1 LAGSYASLMRKSHAP
16 STLGFGTIG
25 RVPMAMN
32 TVAIV
37 FLVSDVRGSFAIAG
51 ITSAFYTLA
60 GAIVAPRIGKLA
72 DRVGTRSVLLP
83 VTLVN
88 ALAILGLLYFI
99 DRSLIGLF
107 ALAALSG
114 ATFPSFGS
122 YTRTRWSRSLKDEK
136 ELSSALSLES
146 VFDETAFV
154 VGPALA
160 GFLFALYGSR
170 SPLLAG
176 IVFVVIGGIGLAVTS
191 TDHGG
196 FSRVEDDH
204 SRGILSIP
212 YVKSLLL
219 SLVAMG
225 LLFGSNFVV
234 IIAVATEGGRASDG
248 GLWVGLYPLGSA
260 VSGLIYGFIHWKIS
274 STVRYTVSLAVMTVC
289 TSGILFFQDLDT
301 IAFWIIVSGI
311 AIGPA
316 LISANAFMK
325 ELVPLSRL
333 NESFAFLGAAISIG
347 ITIGSTLSGVIVEE
361 FDGWK
366 GFYFMTAATALATVI
381 SCFGLSFHK
390 KEVARDEG
398 NS

>member
-1 LAGSYASLMRKSHAP
+1 MRKPHAP
-16 STLGFGTIG
+16 STLGFGVLG

-37 FLVSDVRGSFAIAG
+37 FLVSDVRDSFAIAG
-51 ITSAFYTLA
+51 ITSAFYTLS
-60 GAIVAPRIGKLA
+60 GAIISPRIGKLA
-72 DRVGTRSVLLP
+72 DRFGTRPVLLP
-83 VTLVN
+83 VTLIN
-88 ALAILGLLYFI
+88 ALSTFGLLYFI

-107 ALAALSG
+107 AVAAVFG
-114 ATFPSFGS
+114 ATFPNFGS
-122 YTRTRWSRSLKDEK
+122 YTRTRWSRSISDEK

-146 VFDETAFV
+146 VIDETAYV

-160 GFLFALYGSR
+160 GFLFSFYGSQ

-176 IVFVVIGGIGLAVTS
+176 IFFVVIGGVGLALTS

-196 FSRVEDDH
+196 FARVEDDH

-219 SLVAMG
+219 SLIAMG

-274 STVRYTVSLAVMTVC
+274 STVRYTVSLAVMTLC

-301 IAFWIIVSGI
+301 IVFWIIVSGI

-347 ITIGSTLSGVIVEE
+347 ITIGSVLSGLIVEE

-381 SCFGLSFHK
+381 SCFGWGFHK
-390 KEVARDEG
+390 EEVKSDES

>member
-1 LAGSYASLMRKSHAP
+1 MRKPHAP
-16 STLGFGTIG
+16 STFGFGIIG

-37 FLVSDVRGSFAIAG
+37 FLVSDVRDSFALAG

-60 GAIVAPRIGKLA
+60 GAIVSPRIGKLA
-72 DRVGTRSVLLP
+72 DRFGTRSVLIP
-83 VTLVN
+83 VTLIN
-88 ALAILGLLYFI
+88 ALAMLGLLFFI
-99 DRSLIGLF
+99 DRSTIGLF
-107 ALAALSG
+107 ALAAIFG
-114 ATFPSFGS
+114 ATFPNFGS
-122 YTRTRWSRSLKDEK
+122 YTRTRWSRSITNEK

-176 IVFVVIGGIGLAVTS
+176 IVFVIIGGIGLAITS

-196 FSRVEDDH
+196 FARVEDDH

-219 SLVAMG
+219 SLIAMG

-234 IIAVATEGGRASDG
+234 IIAVADQGGRASDG

-260 VSGLIYGFIHWKIS
+260 ISGLIYGFIHWKIS

-316 LISANAFMK
+316 LISANAFLK

-381 SCFGLSFHK
+381 SCFGWGFHK
-390 KEVARDEG
+390 EEVVTDES

>member
-1 LAGSYASLMRKSHAP
+1 MRKSHAP

-37 FLVSDVRGSFAIAG
+37 FLVSDVRDSFAIAG

-72 DRVGTRSVLLP
+72 DRFGTKSVLLP

-122 YTRTRWSRSLKDEK
+122 YTRTRWSRSLNDEK

-176 IVFVVIGGIGLAVTS
+176 IVFVVIGGIGLALTS

-196 FSRVEDDH
+196 FARVEDDH

-212 YVKSLLL
+212 YIKSLLL

-274 STVRYTVSLAVMTVC
+274 STVRYTVSLAVMTIC

-347 ITIGSTLSGVIVEE
+347 ITIGSVLSGLIVEE

-381 SCFGLSFHK
+381 SCFGWGFHK
-390 KEVARDEG
+390 EEVKSDES

>member
-1 LAGSYASLMRKSHAP
+1 MRKPHAT
-16 STLGFGTIG
+16 STFGFGALG

-37 FLVSDVRGSFAIAG
+37 FLVSDVRDSFAIAG
-51 ITSAFYTLA
+51 VTSAFYTLA
-60 GAIVAPRIGKLA
+60 GAVVSPRIGKLA
-72 DRVGTRSVLLP
+72 DQFGTRPVLLP
-83 VTLVN
+83 VTLIN
-88 ALAILGLLYFI
+88 AVATLGLLYVI
-99 DRSLIGLF
+99 DNSLVALF
-107 ALAALSG
+107 ALAALCG
-114 ATFPSFGS
+114 ATFPNFGS
-122 YTRTRWSRSLKDEK
+122 YTRTRWSRSIDDQK

-160 GFLFALYGSR
+160 GFLFSLYGSQ

-176 IVFVVIGGIGLAVTS
+176 IVFLVIGGIGLAITS

-196 FSRVEDDH
+196 FAKVEDDH
-204 SRGILSIP
+204 GRTILAIP

-234 IIAVATEGGRASDG
+234 IIAVAKEGGRASDG

-260 VSGLIYGFIHWKIS
+260 ISGLIYGFIHWKIS
-274 STVRYTVSLAVMTVC
+274 STVRYSVSLAVMTLC

-333 NESFAFLGAAISIG
+333 NESFALLGAAISIG
-347 ITIGSTLSGVIVEE
+347 ITIGSTASGFIVEE
-361 FDGWK
+361 FDGWT
-366 GFYFMTAATALATVI
+366 GFYFMTAATALATLI
-381 SCFGLSFHK
+381 SCFGLGFHK
-390 KEVARDEG
+390 EEREEVADE
-398 NS
+398 SHS

>member
-1 LAGSYASLMRKSHAP
+1 MRKSHAP

-72 DRVGTRSVLLP
+72 DRFGTKSVLLP

-176 IVFVVIGGIGLAVTS
+176 IVFVVIGGIGLALTS

-196 FSRVEDDH
+196 FTRVEDDH

-248 GLWVGLYPLGSA
+248 GLWVGLYPIGSA

-347 ITIGSTLSGVIVEE
+347 ITIGSVLSGVIVEE
-361 FDGWK
+361 FDCWK

-381 SCFGLSFHK
+381 SCFGLGFHK
-390 KEVARDEG
+390 KEVASDEG
-398 NS
+398 DS

>member
-1 LAGSYASLMRKSHAP
+1 MRKPHAP
-16 STLGFGTIG
+16 STFGFGIIG

-37 FLVSDVRGSFAIAG
+37 FLVSDVRDSFALAG

-60 GAIVAPRIGKLA
+60 GAIVSPRIGKLA
-72 DRVGTRSVLLP
+72 DRFGTRSVLIP
-83 VTLVN
+83 VTLIN
-88 ALAILGLLYFI
+88 ALAMLGLLFFI
-99 DRSLIGLF
+99 DRSTIGLF
-107 ALAALSG
+107 ALAAIFG
-114 ATFPSFGS
+114 ATFPNFGS
-122 YTRTRWSRSLKDEK
+122 YTRTRWSRSITDEK

-176 IVFVVIGGIGLAVTS
+176 IVFVIIGGIGLAITS

-196 FSRVEDDH
+196 FARVEDDH

-274 STVRYTVSLAVMTVC
+274 STIRYTVSLAVMTVC

-381 SCFGLSFHK
+381 SCFGWGFHK
-390 KEVARDEG
+390 KEVATDES

>member
-1 LAGSYASLMRKSHAP
+1 MRKPHAP
-16 STLGFGTIG
+16 STFGFGIFG

-37 FLVSDVRGSFAIAG
+37 FLVSDVRDSFALAG

-60 GAIVAPRIGKLA
+60 GAIVSPRIGKLA
-72 DRVGTRSVLLP
+72 DRFGTRSVLLP

-99 DRSLIGLF
+99 DRSIIGLF
-107 ALAALSG
+107 ALAAISG
-114 ATFPSFGS
+114 ATFPNFGS
-122 YTRTRWSRSLKDEK
+122 YTRTRWSRSITDEK

-176 IVFVVIGGIGLAVTS
+176 IVFVVIGGVGLAITS

-196 FSRVEDDH
+196 FAQVAADH

-347 ITIGSTLSGVIVEE
+347 TTVGSVLSGVIVEE

>member
-1 LAGSYASLMRKSHAP
+1 MRKSHAP

-37 FLVSDVRGSFAIAG
+37 FLVSDVRDSFAIAG

-72 DRVGTRSVLLP
+72 DRFGTKSVLLP

-136 ELSSALSLES
+136 ELSAALSLES

-176 IVFVVIGGIGLAVTS
+176 IVFVVIGGIGLAITS

-196 FSRVEDDH
+196 FAQVTDDH
-204 SRGILSIP
+204 LRGILSIP

-248 GLWVGLYPLGSA
+248 GLWVGLYPIGSA
-260 VSGLIYGFIHWKIS
+260 ISGLIYGFIHWKIS

-347 ITIGSTLSGVIVEE
+347 ITIGSVLSGVIVEE

-390 KEVARDEG
+390 KEAVRDEG

>member
-1 LAGSYASLMRKSHAP
+1 MRKSHAP

-72 DRVGTRSVLLP
+72 DRFGTKSVLLP

-99 DRSLIGLF
+99 DSSLIGLF

-176 IVFVVIGGIGLAVTS
+176 IVFVVIGGIGLALTS

-196 FSRVEDDH
+196 FTRVEDDH

-248 GLWVGLYPLGSA
+248 GLWVGLYPIGSA

-289 TSGILFFQDLDT
+289 TSVILFFQDLDT

-325 ELVPLSRL
+325 ELVTLSRL

-347 ITIGSTLSGVIVEE
+347 ITIGSVLSGVIVEE

-381 SCFGLSFHK
+381 SCFGLGFHK
-390 KEVARDEG
+390 KEVASDEG
-398 NS
+398 DS

>member
-1 LAGSYASLMRKSHAP
+1 MRKPHAP
-16 STLGFGTIG
+16 STFGFGIIG

-37 FLVSDVRGSFAIAG
+37 FLVSDVRDSFALAG

-60 GAIVAPRIGKLA
+60 GAIVSPRIGKLA
-72 DRVGTRSVLLP
+72 DRFGTSSVLIP
-83 VTLVN
+83 VTLIN
-88 ALAILGLLYFI
+88 ALAMLGLLFFI
-99 DRSLIGLF
+99 DRSTVGLF
-107 ALAALSG
+107 ALAAIFG
-114 ATFPSFGS
+114 ATFPNFGS
-122 YTRTRWSRSLKDEK
+122 YTRTRWSRSITDDK

-176 IVFVVIGGIGLAVTS
+176 IVFVIIGGIGLAITS

-196 FSRVEDDH
+196 FARVEDDH

-274 STVRYTVSLAVMTVC
+274 STIRYTVSLAVMTVC

-381 SCFGLSFHK
+381 SCFGWGFHK
-390 KEVARDEG
+390 EEVATYES

>member
-1 LAGSYASLMRKSHAP
+1 MRKPHAP
-16 STLGFGTIG
+16 STFGFGIIG

-37 FLVSDVRGSFAIAG
+37 FLVSDVRDSFALAG

-60 GAIVAPRIGKLA
+60 GAIVSPRIGKLA
-72 DRVGTRSVLLP
+72 DRFGTRSVLIP
-83 VTLVN
+83 VTLIN
-88 ALAILGLLYFI
+88 ALAMLGLLFFI
-99 DRSLIGLF
+99 DRSTVGLF
-107 ALAALSG
+107 ALAAIFG
-114 ATFPSFGS
+114 ATFPHFGS
-122 YTRTRWSRSLKDEK
+122 YTRTRWSRSITDDK

-176 IVFVVIGGIGLAVTS
+176 IVFVIIGGIGLAITS

-196 FSRVEDDH
+196 FARVEDDH

-274 STVRYTVSLAVMTVC
+274 STIRYTVSLAVMTVC

-381 SCFGLSFHK
+381 SCFGWGFHK
-390 KEVARDEG
+390 EEVATDES

>member
-1 LAGSYASLMRKSHAP
+1 MRKPHAP
-16 STLGFGTIG
+16 STFGFGIIG

-37 FLVSDVRGSFAIAG
+37 FLVSDVRDSFALAG

-60 GAIVAPRIGKLA
+60 GAIVSPRIGKLA
-72 DRVGTRSVLLP
+72 DRFGTRSVLIP

-88 ALAILGLLYFI
+88 ALAMLGLLFFI
-99 DRSLIGLF
+99 DRSTIGLF
-107 ALAALSG
+107 ALAAIFG
-114 ATFPSFGS
+114 ATFPNFGS
-122 YTRTRWSRSLKDEK
+122 YTRTRWSRSLTDEK

-160 GFLFALYGSR
+160 GFLFSFYGSR

-176 IVFVVIGGIGLAVTS
+176 IVFVIIGGIGLAITS

-196 FSRVEDDH
+196 FARVEDDH

-219 SLVAMG
+219 SLIAMG

-260 VSGLIYGFIHWKIS
+260 ISGLIYGLIHWKIS
-274 STVRYTVSLAVMTVC
+274 STIRYTVSLAVMTVC

-381 SCFGLSFHK
+381 SCFGWGFHK
-390 KEVARDEG
+390 EEVATDES

>member
-1 LAGSYASLMRKSHAP
+1 MRKPHAP
-16 STLGFGTIG
+16 STFGFGVLG

-37 FLVSDVRGSFAIAG
+37 FLVSDVRDSFAIAG
-51 ITSAFYTLA
+51 ITSAFYTLS
-60 GAIVAPRIGKLA
+60 GAIISPRVGKLA
-72 DRVGTRSVLLP
+72 DRFGTRPVLLP
-83 VTLVN
+83 VTLIN
-88 ALAILGLLYFI
+88 ALSTFGLLYFI
-99 DRSLIGLF
+99 DRSIIGLF
-107 ALAALSG
+107 AVAAVFG
-114 ATFPSFGS
+114 ATFPNFGS
-122 YTRTRWSRSLKDEK
+122 YTRTRWSRSISDEK

-146 VFDETAFV
+146 VIDETAYV

-160 GFLFALYGSR
+160 GFLFSFYGSQ

-176 IVFVVIGGIGLAVTS
+176 IFFVIIGGVGLALTS

-196 FSRVEDDH
+196 FARVEDDH

-274 STVRYTVSLAVMTVC
+274 STVRYTVSLAVMTLC

-301 IAFWIIVSGI
+301 IVFWIIVSGI

-347 ITIGSTLSGVIVEE
+347 ITIGSVLSGVIVEE

-390 KEVARDEG
+390 KEVASDEG

>member
-1 LAGSYASLMRKSHAP
+1 MRKPHAP
-16 STLGFGTIG
+16 STFGFGIIG

-37 FLVSDVRGSFAIAG
+37 FLVSDVRDSFALAG

-60 GAIVAPRIGKLA
+60 GAIVSPRIGKLA
-72 DRVGTRSVLLP
+72 DRFGTRSVLIP

-88 ALAILGLLYFI
+88 ALAMLGLLFFI
-99 DRSLIGLF
+99 DRSTIGLF
-107 ALAALSG
+107 ALAAIFG
-114 ATFPSFGS
+114 ATFPNFGS
-122 YTRTRWSRSLKDEK
+122 YTRTRWSRFLTDEK

-160 GFLFALYGSR
+160 GFLFSFYGSR

-176 IVFVVIGGIGLAVTS
+176 IVFVIIGGIGLAITS

-196 FSRVEDDH
+196 FARVEDDH

-219 SLVAMG
+219 SLIAMG

-260 VSGLIYGFIHWKIS
+260 ISGLIYGLIHWKIS
-274 STVRYTVSLAVMTVC
+274 STIRYTVSLAVMTVC

-381 SCFGLSFHK
+381 SCFGWGFHK
-390 KEVARDEG
+390 EEVATDES